1 MASTERSATSPGRSA
16 TPDDPSSELG
26 RAAADLEALTDAYD
40 ECQWSLESLEAAVE
54 ALLDDAATC
63 ALVLD
68 DRHRVLAVSRG
79 MSSLLGTGVSVMGT
93 AVAEHLPP
101 GWPDLRS
108 ALGALTHDDGW
119 RSLPAGD
126 GATLRVRRATDDD
139 SVAVYVVRYLPVDG

>member
-1 MASTERSATSPGRSA
+1 MASTERSATSPRRSA
-16 TPDDPSSELG
+16 TADDASETE

-68 DRHRVLAVSRG
+68 DRRRVLALSRG
-79 MSSLLGTGVSVMGT
+79 MSSVLGPGASIMG
-93 AVAEHLPP
+93 AGLADHLPP
-101 GWPDLRS
+101 GWPDLQS
-108 ALGALTHDDGW
+108 ALGDLTHDDGW

-126 GATLRVRRATDDD
+126 RATLCVRRATDDD
-139 SVAVYVVRYLPVDG
+139 SAAVYVLRYLPADG